1 VDRNSFILCYE
12 GGRWKEFIVAA
23 GSRCIWNI
31 TAFRM
36 LWMFYE
42 KTEEYASLYFIANC
56 CISQC
61 RHDCLS
67 RKNQEFFFLY
77 WQGKMFLFTLDKMIV
92 NLL

>member
-1 VDRNSFILCYE
+1 MCGVYTSTPLMPVRRGQKE
-12 GGRWKEFIVAA
+12 GRWKEFIVAA
-23 GSRCIWNI
+23 GSRCIWNV

-61 RHDCLS
+61 RHDCL
-67 RKNQEFFFLY
+67 
-77 WQGKMFLFTLDKMIV
+77 TL
-92 NLL
+92 